1 MINLGNACRPRPALG
16 NGALSSDLSTPAG
29 HLNWVSLNEN
39 YWFTRAGFNGI
50 PYCQRLAFWRWQHEN
65 PMTMLRKAPGG
76 ETIWWRPQTLRFR
89 LLTLAALPLGPALL
103 LVLMLIVL
111 QAMRIQEEAQASA
124 LRTTR
129 ALAVAVDSRLREVEA
144 SLTALTVSDSLR
156 NQDLASFHKQALSFQ
171 VSTGLG
177 TVVLLDERGQQLVNT
192 FRPYGAPLPALGA
205 QAPAM
210 PVIVE
215 GRPIARVIKAP
226 ASGEPLAIVSV
237 PVRINGQVRYA
248 LSTTIGFDQFDDLLR
263 RQALPP
269 HWIGVIVDSAR
280 VVVAR
285 TMEPSK
291 FVGTPAS
298 RSLADALSTAREG
311 AFDGLTLEG
320 IPVRTLYSSTGDA
333 GWAVA
338 VGVPKAELARELYM
352 PLFWFSVSALFVL
365 GLAAAFAWWY
375 AQRIERAME
384 LLNNAAREL
393 GGGAPVSV
401 PPLGIVEADQLGAAM
416 TRASSELR
424 DNEARWSTVLTSAM
438 DGIVAVDESQRIV
451 IYNPAAERIFGWSFH
466 EVMGQPLGMLIPPEH
481 RGAHEVQVRRFG
493 RTGETSRRMGGG
505 GGVVVSGLRKDGTV
519 FPIEASI
526 SHVDRGGDQLYTV
539 IIRDVTEAARVRDDL
554 TQMATQA
561 SRAREQEK
569 ARIARELHDEL
580 AQSLAVLRMD
590 LLQLGGALQTSNS
603 DAAQNVARMV
613 AEVDAC
619 VAATRR
625 IAADLRPLIL
635 DDLGLAAAIEWLG
648 GEFTGRTGVTCKV
661 QLEGDLE
668 LPEPYATG
676 VFRILQEALVNV
688 AKHAR
693 AHRVVVSCERNATEI
708 RFAVV
713 DDGVGFDPGGPRKPL
728 SFGLAGLR
736 ERVHLLGGKLV
747 VTSAPGNGTRVEV
760 TIPAPVVANAVGLSG
775 EDTNPG

>member
-1 MINLGNACRPRPALG
+1 MGTIVLA
-16 NGALSSDLSTPAG
+16 
-29 HLNWVSLNEN
+29 V
-39 YWFTRAGFNGI
+39 AGFEGI
-50 PYCQRLAFWRWQHEN
+50 QHSQRLAFWSWQHEN
-65 PMTMLRKAPGG
+65 LSIMLRDTPDG
-76 ETIWWRPQTLRFR
+76 EAIWRKPQSLQIR
-89 LLTLAALPLGPALL
+89 LLTLAALPLVPAVL
-103 LVLMLIVL
+103 LVLLLIVL

-144 SLTALTVSDSLR
+144 SLTALTVSDALR
-156 NQDLASFHKQALSFQ
+156 NQDFAAFYKQALSFQ
-171 VSTGLG
+171 VSAGLG
-177 TVVLLDERGQQLVNT
+177 TVVVLDERGQQVVNT
-192 FRPYGAPLPALGA
+192 SRPYGSPLPALGA

-215 GRPIARVIKAP
+215 GKPMARVIKAP
-226 ASGEPLAIVSV
+226 STGEPLAVVGV

-248 LSTTIGFDQFDDLLR
+248 LSTTIGFHHFNDLLR
-263 RQALPP
+263 QQTLPP
-269 HWIGVIVDSAR
+269 TWIGTIVDPAR

-285 TMEPSK
+285 TMEPDK

-298 RSLADALSTAREG
+298 RTLADALSIAREG
-311 AFDGLTLEG
+311 AFDGITLEG

-338 VGVPKAELARELYM
+338 VGVPNAELARELYM
-352 PLFWFSVSALFVL
+352 PLLWFFMSTLFVL
-365 GLAAAFAWWY
+365 GLAAASAWWY
-375 AQRIERAME
+375 AQRIGRAMA

-393 GGGAPVSV
+393 GGGVAVSV
-401 PPLGIVEADQLGAAM
+401 PPLGIVEADQLAAAM

-424 DNEARWSTVLTSAM
+424 GNEARWSAVLVSAM

-466 EVMGQPLGMLIPPEH
+466 EVMGQPLGMLIPSEH
-481 RGAHEVQVRRFG
+481 RSAHEVQVRQFG

-505 GGVVVSGLRKDGTV
+505 VVVSGLRKDGEV

-539 IIRDVTEAARVRDDL
+539 IIRDVTEAVRTREDL
-554 TQMATQA
+554 TQMAAQA
-561 SRAREQEK
+561 SRVREQEK

-590 LLQLGGALQTSNS
+590 LVQLGSSLRTTHP
-603 DAAQNVARMV
+603 DAEQNVARMV
-613 AEVDAC
+613 AEVDAS

-648 GEFTGRTGVTCKV
+648 EEFTGRTGVACTV
-661 QLEGDLE
+661 QLEGDMD

-693 AHRVVVSCERNATEI
+693 AHRVEVSGEHNATEI
-708 RFAVV
+708 RIAVV
-713 DDGVGFDPGGPRKPL
+713 DDGIGFDTGSPRKPL
-728 SFGLAGLR
+728 SLGLAGLR
-736 ERVHLLGGKLV
+736 ERVHLMEGKLV
-747 VTSAPGNGTRVEV
+747 VTSGQGHGTRVEV
-760 TIPAPVVANAVGLSG
+760 TIPAPAAARSVDLSG
-775 EDTNPG
+775 NDGILVECHG

>member
-1 MINLGNACRPRPALG
+1 
-16 NGALSSDLSTPAG
+16 
-29 HLNWVSLNEN
+29 
-39 YWFTRAGFNGI
+39 
-50 PYCQRLAFWRWQHEN
+50 
-65 PMTMLRKAPGG
+65 MLRKTPDG
-76 ETIWWRPQTLRFR
+76 EAMRRTSQSLRIR
-89 LLTLAALPLGPALL
+89 LLTLAALPLVPAVL
-103 LVLMLIVL
+103 LVLLLIVL

-129 ALAVAVDSRLREVEA
+129 SLAFAVDSRLREVEA
-144 SLTALTVSDSLR
+144 SLTALTVSDALR
-156 NQDLASFHKQALSFQ
+156 NQDFAAFYKQALSFQ
-171 VSTGLG
+171 VSSGMG
-177 TVVLLDERGQQLVNT
+177 TVVVLDERGQQVINT
-192 FRPYGAPLPALGA
+192 SRPYGAPLPALGA

-215 GRPIARVIKAP
+215 GKPMARVIKAP
-226 ASGEPLAIVSV
+226 SSGEPLAVVGV

-248 LSTTIGFDQFDDLLR
+248 LSTTIGFRHFDDLLR
-263 RQALPP
+263 QQALPP
-269 HWIGVIVDSAR
+269 TWIGTIVDPAR

-285 TMEPSK
+285 TMEPDK

-298 RSLADALSTAREG
+298 RTLADALSIAREG
-311 AFDGLTLEG
+311 AFDGITLEG

-338 VGVPKAELARELYM
+338 VGVPNAELARELYM
-352 PLFWFSVSALFVL
+352 PLLWFSLSTLFVL
-365 GLAAAFAWWY
+365 GLAAASAWWY
-375 AQRIERAME
+375 AQRIDRAMA

-393 GGGAPVSV
+393 GGGAAVSV
-401 PPLGIVEADQLGAAM
+401 PPLGIVEADQLAAAM

-424 DNEARWSTVLTSAM
+424 GNEARWSAVLVSAM

-466 EVMGQPLGMLIPPEH
+466 EVMGQPLGMLIPSEH
-481 RGAHEVQVRRFG
+481 RNAHEVQVRQFG

-505 GGVVVSGLRKDGTV
+505 GGVVVSGLRKDGAV

-539 IIRDVTEAARVRDDL
+539 IIRDVTEAVRTREDL
-554 TQMATQA
+554 TQMAAEA
-561 SRAREQEK
+561 SRVREQEK

-590 LLQLGGALQTSNS
+590 LVQLGDSLRTTHPEAE
-603 DAAQNVARMV
+603 QNVARMV
-613 AEVDAC
+613 AEVDAS

-648 GEFTGRTGVTCKV
+648 EEFTGRTGVACTV
-661 QLEGDLE
+661 QLEGDMD

-693 AHRVVVSCERNATEI
+693 AHRVEVSGERNATEI
-708 RFAVV
+708 RIAVV
-713 DDGVGFDPGGPRKPL
+713 DDGIGFDTGSPRKPL
-728 SFGLAGLR
+728 SLGLAGLR
-736 ERVHLLGGKLV
+736 ERVHLLEGKLV
-747 VTSAPGNGTRVEV
+747 VTSGQGHGTRVEV
-760 TIPAPVVANAVGLSG
+760 TIPAPAAARPVDLSG
-775 EDTNPG
+775 NDGILVECHG

>member
-1 MINLGNACRPRPALG
+1 M
-16 NGALSSDLSTPAG
+16 
-29 HLNWVSLNEN
+29 H
-39 YWFTRAGFNGI
+39 
-50 PYCQRLAFWRWQHEN
+50 
-65 PMTMLRKAPGG
+65 MLRKVPEG
-76 ETIWWRPQTLRFR
+76 ETIWRKPQTLRSR
-89 LLTLAALPLGPALL
+89 LLTLAALPLGPAVL
-103 LVLMLIVL
+103 LVLLFIVL

-144 SLTALTVSDSLR
+144 GLIALTVSDSLR
-156 NQDLASFHKQALSFQ
+156 NQDLATFYKQALSFQ

-177 TVVLLDERGQQLVNT
+177 TVVVLDERGQQLVNT
-192 FRPYGAPLPALGA
+192 SRPYGAPLPALGT

-210 PVIVE
+210 PVILG

-248 LSTTIGFDQFDDLLR
+248 LSTTLDFRYFDDLLR
-263 RQALPP
+263 QQALPP
-269 HWIGVIVDSAR
+269 TWIGAIVDSAR

-285 TMEPSK
+285 TVESDK

-298 RSLADALSTAREG
+298 STIAHALSIAREG
-311 AFDGLTLEG
+311 AFDGVTLEG

-333 GWAVA
+333 GWAVV
-338 VGVPKAELARELYM
+338 VGVPKSELARELYM
-352 PLFWFSVSALFVL
+352 PLLWFSVSILLVL
-365 GLAAAFAWWY
+365 GLAAASAWWY
-375 AQRIERAME
+375 AQRIGRAMA

-393 GGGAPVSV
+393 GGGAAVSV
-401 PPLGIVEADQLGAAM
+401 PPLGIVEADQLAAAM

-424 DNEARWSTVLTSAM
+424 GNEARWSAVLESAM

-466 EVMGQPLGMLIPPEH
+466 EVMGQPLGMLIPSEH
-481 RGAHEVQVRRFG
+481 RGAHEGQVRRFG
-493 RTGETSRRMGGG
+493 RTGETSRRMGGS

-526 SHVDRGGDQLYTV
+526 SHVDRGGDRLYTV
-539 IIRDVTEAARVRDDL
+539 IIRDVTEAVRVRDDL
-554 TQMATQA
+554 TQMAAQA
-561 SRAREQEK
+561 SHVREQEK

-580 AQSLAVLRMD
+580 AQSLAVLKMD
-590 LLQLGGALQTSNS
+590 LVQLGSSLRTSNP
-603 DAAQNVARMV
+603 DMAQNVARMV
-613 AEVDAC
+613 AEVDAS

-625 IAADLRPLIL
+625 IAADLRPLML
-635 DDLGLAAAIEWLG
+635 DDLGLATSIEWLG
-648 GEFTGRTGVTCKV
+648 EEFTGRTGVACTV
-661 QLEGDLE
+661 QLEGDLD

-676 VFRILQEALVNV
+676 VFRIVQEALVNV

-693 AHRVVVSCERNATEI
+693 AHHVEVSGERNATEI

-713 DDGVGFDPGGPRKPL
+713 DDGVGFDTGGPRKPL
-728 SFGLAGLR
+728 SLGLAGLR
-736 ERVHLLGGKLV
+736 ERVHLLKGKLV
-747 VTSAPGNGTRVEV
+747 VTSERGNGTRVEV
-760 TIPAPVVANAVGLSG
+760 IIPAPAAAHAVGLSG
-775 EDTNPG
+775 DDTIPGWVL